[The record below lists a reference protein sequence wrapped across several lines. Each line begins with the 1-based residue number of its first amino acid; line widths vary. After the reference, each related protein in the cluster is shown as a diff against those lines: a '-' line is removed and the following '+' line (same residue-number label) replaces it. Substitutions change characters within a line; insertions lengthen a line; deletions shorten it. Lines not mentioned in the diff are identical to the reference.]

1 MFNHKPQNWVKIV
14 QLLQIGPWDC
24 LVAPFIVFLEGLIC
38 FAKREVCRRWSIAQT
53 LQLGGLIFAVLEVD
67 EVDEAERVVFPPL
80 YGIISDSLSLH
91 GLKDSKQ

>member
-1 MFNHKPQNWVKIV
+1 
-14 QLLQIGPWDC
+14 
-24 LVAPFIVFLEGLIC
+24 
-38 FAKREVCRRWSIAQT
+38 
-53 LQLGGLIFAVLEVD
+53 LIFAVLEVD